1 MSKYK
6 AINEVVV
13 NDKVVAAGEIIEL
26 DDKELNK
33 IVKVCS
39 LELVESERKPK
50 KVKQKKVKEEKEN
63 GSSI

>member
-1 MSKYK
+1 MKYK
-6 AINEVVV
+6 VINEVVV
-13 NDKVVAAGEIIEL
+13 NDKIIPAGEIIEL

-33 IVKVCS
+33 VIKIGS

>member
-26 DDKELNK
+26 DDKELNT
-33 IVKVCS
+33 IIGVGS
-39 LELVESERKPK
+39 LELVESEEKIK
-50 KVKQKKVKEEKEN
+50 KGRPKKVKEE
-63 GSSI
+63 I